1 MAENNLIKKSDLA
14 RVREVEF
21 VNLFG
26 YSIKKLMEA
35 LGITRKIAKQAGTM
49 LKSYKATGTLESGA
63 VAEGETIPLSKY
75 ITVPVNYKEITLK
88 KWRKATTAEAIID
101 RGYDQAV
108 DMTTDEMLKD
118 VQKGI
123 RADFFKFLGTGT
135 GAAYGET
142 FQAAL
147 AQTWGQLQILFED
160 DEIRAVYFMNPL
172 DVADYL
178 ATANITLQNAFGMN
192 YVENFLGLGTVIFN
206 SSVPKGTV
214 YATAA
219 DNIVLYYIPV
229 NGADLS
235 EAFTFTSDDTGYIG
249 IHEEPDYTNM
259 TSSDTVVNGMELF
272 AERIDGVVVASIG
285 KTAPQDIKTSEQN
298 DTLNN
303 LGGAEMNLGNTVTKV
318 SNIVGEDFALEKTT
332 GVNYKAVGT
341 AKKVSGW
348 TEFSSDPEDATGH
361 YIPVVIPDEYE
372 GKEITV
378 YSSTGPKTSTDRG
391 WVIRVDRFYKNR
403 QPIVFAAEGRTIASI
418 DVTSLNL
425 DGGAVPAMLNAKNAK
440 KSIAKPL

>member
-1 MAENNLIKKSDLA
+1 MPADENLIKKSDLA

-35 LGITRKIAKQAGTM
+35 LSVTRKIPKQAGTI
-49 LKSYKATGTLESGA
+49 LKSYKAKGTLDEGN

-75 ITVPVNYKEITLK
+75 TTEAVTYKEITLK
-88 KWRKATTAEAIID
+88 KWRKATSAEAIID

-108 DMTTDEMLKD
+108 DMTTDEMLRD
-118 VQKGI
+118 VQKKI
-123 RADFFKFLGTGT
+123 RKDFFTFLATGTGT
-135 GAAYGET
+135 ATGET

-147 AQTWGQLQILFED
+147 AQAWGQLQVLFED

-178 ATANITLQNAFGMN
+178 ATANITMQNAFGMT

-206 SSVPKGTV
+206 SSVPKGKI

-259 TSSDTVVNGMELF
+259 TASDTVVNGMELF
-272 AERIDGVVVASIG
+272 AERLDGIVVASI
-285 KTAPQDIKTSEQN
+285 TP
-298 DTLNN
+298 
-303 LGGAEMNLGNTVTKV
+303 
-318 SNIVGEDFALEKTT
+318 GE
-332 GVNYKAVGT
+332 
-341 AKKVSGW
+341 
-348 TEFSSDPEDATGH
+348 
-361 YIPVVIPDEYE
+361 
-372 GKEITV
+372 
-378 YSSTGPKTSTDRG
+378 
-391 WVIRVDRFYKNR
+391 
-403 QPIVFAAEGRTIASI
+403 
-418 DVTSLNL
+418 
-425 DGGAVPAMLNAKNAK
+425 
-440 KSIAKPL
+440 